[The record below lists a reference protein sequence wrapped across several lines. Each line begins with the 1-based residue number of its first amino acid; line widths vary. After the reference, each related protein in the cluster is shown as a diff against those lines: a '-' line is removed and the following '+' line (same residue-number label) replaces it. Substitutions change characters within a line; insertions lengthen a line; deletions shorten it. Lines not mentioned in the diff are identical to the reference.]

1 MIYLF
6 SALALFIILI
16 SLREY
21 FTAKNKKRYLIQISI
36 ELPLIIVF
44 LFLFGPFFV
53 LSPIKI
59 GYSTL
64 KENNLTLYY
73 PGKSIDLAE
82 DTMTQLR
89 EADEMNRQFYKT
101 TYSMPV
107 VLAKSEL
114 DMLRFGSYPFGGGS
128 GNELTINIRIGRMTT
143 GKIAHEMSHRNLAI
157 LTNKSIPAPNWFNE
171 GLASYIGKMDEYRK
185 PNELQVDLRDGRY
198 LKDILKMRGF
208 LGTTMWLKKINIDK
222 ASGVLYG
229 QTYLMVKY
237 LFDKYGQE
245 KMYDFVVS
253 LKNQDFEKA
262 FVQSFGLT
270 EEQFFQEFTDY
281 IQNYQLEPQVPLLN
295 HQPIK

>member
-6 SALALFIILI
+6 GAIALFVILI

-36 ELPLIIVF
+36 QLPLIIVL

-82 DTMTQLR
+82 DTMNQLR

-128 GNELTINIRIGRMTT
+128 NNELAINIRIGRMTT
-143 GKIAHEMSHRNLAI
+143 GKTAHEMSHRNLDTF
-157 LTNKSIPAPNWFNE
+157 TNTSIPPPTWLNE
-171 GLASYIGKMDEYRK
+171 VMSCYIR
-185 PNELQVDLRDGRY
+185 
-198 LKDILKMRGF
+198 
-208 LGTTMWLKKINIDK
+208 
-222 ASGVLYG
+222 
-229 QTYLMVKY
+229 
-237 LFDKYGQE
+237 
-245 KMYDFVVS
+245 
-253 LKNQDFEKA
+253 
-262 FVQSFGLT
+262 
-270 EEQFFQEFTDY
+270 
-281 IQNYQLEPQVPLLN
+281 
-295 HQPIK
+295 